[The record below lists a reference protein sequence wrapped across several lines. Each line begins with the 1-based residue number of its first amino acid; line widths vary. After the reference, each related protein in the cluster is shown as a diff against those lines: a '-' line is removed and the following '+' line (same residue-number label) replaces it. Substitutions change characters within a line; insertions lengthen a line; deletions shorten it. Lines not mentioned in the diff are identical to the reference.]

1 MSSATA
7 TKASAEAFDLHA
19 FAQQHLRDLPEAP
32 MLAAL
37 RAEHR
42 HLASVLA
49 LLSDHL
55 NAIERSEL
63 VNTRVVYEVL
73 DYMVTW
79 PDRFHHP
86 REDIIF
92 AYAAEVD
99 GRLAEDRKR
108 LEADHDAM
116 AKAGKDLLHRIERW
130 RRGQENGAEIVRL
143 GREYV
148 QSHYRH
154 MTFEERDVFP
164 AIDAV
169 LTREDWR
176 ELAAD
181 DQLRPVRDPVFG
193 RRVQREFRNMARKL
207 RRRLRQGVERQA
219 VAEWVSIESLFEA
232 YEVVSMAMQSG
243 RAITRDQ
250 LATGLREAGYITFE
264 APLRAPL
271 LCTANNFR
279 LTLEWLG
286 EMRGVYRDAAG
297 DLLRVNRERKDR
309 LRLLRRA
316 GRP

>member
-1 MSSATA
+1 MSSAAA
-7 TKASAEAFDLHA
+7 TKASAEAFDLQS
-19 FAQQHLRDLPEAP
+19 FAEQHLRDLPEAP
-32 MLAAL
+32 MLSAL

-92 AYAAEVD
+92 SYAADVD
-99 GRLAEDRKR
+99 GRLAEDCKR
-108 LEADHDAM
+108 LAADHDAM
-116 AKAGKDLLHRIERW
+116 AKAGKELLHRIERW
-130 RRGQENGAEIVRL
+130 RRGQESGAEIVRL
-143 GREYV
+143 GRDYV
-148 QSHYRH
+148 RSHYRH

-164 AIDAV
+164 AIDEV

-176 ELAAD
+176 QLAAD

-232 YEVVSMAMQSG
+232 YEVVSMAVQSG

-250 LATGLREAGYITFE
+250 LVTGFREAGYITFE

-271 LCTANNFR
+271 LCTANNLR
-279 LTLEWLG
+279 LTLEWFS
-286 EMRGVYRDAAG
+286 EMKGVYRDAAG
-297 DLLRVNRERKDR
+297 DLLRVNRERRDR